1 MAEDRG
7 ATPLPRRAP
16 GAGQGQG
23 ARPLKRPELSESDL
37 QRMRAAL
44 DSARAE
50 ADAPPAKPPAPP
62 PRQAPD
68 ESDGAEAPADVVWPE
83 LPHSPVP
90 TPRQAPKE
98 PVAVPPARSGP
109 PAPPPARSSPPAS
122 RPRPAWLRERPS
134 RGRAIIV
141 GSAILTLVAILAGW
155 SASSLAKH
163 ARPARIRASAT
174 TGASALDAAAAW
186 VASQVSRAGMVSCDP
201 VMCQALE
208 AHGVPAADLLV
219 LRPGDADPLGSD
231 VVVVTSAVTKMVR
244 HRLLTADAPAA
255 IASFGSGSRQITVRM
270 IYPHGAD
277 AYAAAL
283 RREIA
288 DRKTAG
294 TSLLLQGQVTASA
307 AAGQELRDGQVDSR
321 LLLTLAELASQG
333 PVSITA
339 FGDRAPGASP
349 GIPFRSAD
357 LLVVGGKAGPALV
370 GQVARMSGFVHQL
383 GGFYA
388 TARIRTVH
396 LAGGQD
402 VVRVEFTAP
411 GQFGLLGTST
421 P

>member
-1 MAEDRG
+1 MSR
-7 ATPLPRRAP
+7 
-16 GAGQGQG
+16 
-23 ARPLKRPELSESDL
+23 
-37 QRMRAAL
+37 
-44 DSARAE
+44 
-50 ADAPPAKPPAPP
+50 PPAP
-62 PRQAPD
+62 
-68 ESDGAEAPADVVWPE
+68 
-83 LPHSPVP
+83 
-90 TPRQAPKE
+90 
-98 PVAVPPARSGP
+98 
-109 PAPPPARSSPPAS
+109 

-174 TGASALDAAAAW
+174 TGASVRDAAAAW

-231 VVVVTSAVTKMVR
+231 VVVVTAAVTKMVR

-255 IASFGSGSRQITVRM
+255 IASFGSGSRQISIRM
-270 IYPHGAD
+270 IYPRGAD

-283 RREIA
+283 RKELA

-294 TSLLLQGQVTASA
+294 TSLLLLGPVTASA
-307 AAGQELRDGQVDSR
+307 APGQQLRDGQVDSR

-333 PVSITA
+333 PVSIAA

-357 LLVVGGKAGPALV
+357 LLVIGGKAGPALV

-383 GGFYA
+383 GGYFA
-388 TARIRTVH
+388 TARIRTLH

-421 P
+421 Q

>member
-1 MAEDRG
+1 VAEDRG

-16 GAGQGQG
+16 GTGQGQG
-23 ARPLKRPELSESDL
+23 ARPLKRPELSQSDL

-68 ESDGAEAPADVVWPE
+68 ESDGADPSPSTARPE
-83 LPHSPVP
+83 LPAPLLP
-90 TPRQAPKE
+90 TPRQAPLE
-98 PVAVPPARSGP
+98 
-109 PAPPPARSSPPAS
+109 PPPAVRAAGPSRAT

-174 TGASALDAAAAW
+174 TGASARDAAAAW

-201 VMCQALE
+201 AMCQTLE

-231 VVVVTSAVTKMVR
+231 VVVVTAAVTKMVR
-244 HRLLTADAPAA
+244 HRLLTADAPAV
-255 IASFGSGSRQITVRM
+255 IASFGSGSRQISVRM
-270 IYPHGAD
+270 IYPHGVA

-283 RREIA
+283 RKEIA

-307 AAGQELRDGQVDSR
+307 VAGQQLRDGQVDSR

-333 PVSITA
+333 PVGIAA

-349 GIPFRSAD
+349 GVPFRSAD
-357 LLVVGGKAGPALV
+357 LLAIGGKAGPALV

-383 GGFYA
+383 GGYFA

-402 VVRVEFTAP
+402 VVRIEFTAP

-421 P
+421 Q